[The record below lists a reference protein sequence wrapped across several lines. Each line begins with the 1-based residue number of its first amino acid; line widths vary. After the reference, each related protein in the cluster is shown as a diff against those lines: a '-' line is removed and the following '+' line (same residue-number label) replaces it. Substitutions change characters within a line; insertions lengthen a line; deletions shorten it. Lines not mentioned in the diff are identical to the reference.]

1 VEAAA
6 SRRLRDRFRT
16 RPPASQR
23 AQGSLRPS
31 FGRSVAQISACVA
44 TTSPPRSRNRRLGEG
59 IEKATKKNPLPMEA
73 KPEEPDANMTE
84 SERIEWLRARG
95 VQVGSDVRLS
105 SVSQAVVLADSAAGR
120 GEEEASTDSHDVGDF
135 VHVRDAP
142 GRGILTLRTIRVTCR
157 YIRIPADAD
166 APMEEL
172 SASQGKS
179 DVLPVRSPRV
189 VHAVLLQ
196 FGGHSWLH
204 GMLML
209 LSLGRNCCG
218 RAGRTPPCRW
228 TPTPSGAKRQA
239 RRHVPMAR
247 ARSPLLA
254 CRLPNRFD
262 GRAACAHRRSVWR
275 H

>member
-1 VEAAA
+1 
-6 SRRLRDRFRT
+6 
-16 RPPASQR
+16 
-23 AQGSLRPS
+23 
-31 FGRSVAQISACVA
+31 
-44 TTSPPRSRNRRLGEG
+44 
-59 IEKATKKNPLPMEA
+59 
-73 KPEEPDANMTE
+73 MTE

-142 GRGILTLRTIRVTCR
+142 GRGTITLRTIRVTCR